1 MAPPERCSRPREC
14 TDRRGIFRKVNW
26 GIRLLI
32 VIAAFGTARIAK
44 SALVRTDKER
54 ASEPYT
60 PSASAAPYV
69 SFGYRE
75 AFADVLFV
83 RLLGYFSDENS
94 SGPAV
99 ASLAEAV
106 VALDPK
112 FHRVYELGANA
123 MTIARRDVDQ
133 SVYLRA
139 IALLD
144 KGMREFPRDWRLPYF
159 AGQIYTQDLQ
169 TTAPEQRREWD
180 ERGTLLI
187 ESAIRKPG
195 APPTAANWAAMMRTK
210 LGQHERAVENL
221 KEMILLTND
230 TKARERMIAELAT
243 LEERDSAALAAEL
256 ETARL
261 KFVKAWRAERR
272 SVPAT
277 FYVLFGKRLELGFD
291 LGDLATGGR
300 DLIGTDQSEPLE
312 PIDDQ

>member
-1 MAPPERCSRPREC
+1 M
-14 TDRRGIFRKVNW
+14 KW
-26 GIRLLI
+26 GISLLI
-32 VIAAFGTARIAK
+32 VVAAFGTARIAK
-44 SALVRTDKER
+44 SELARTEKEG
-54 ASEPYT
+54 AAAPYT
-60 PSASAAPYV
+60 PSPRAAPYV
-69 SFGYRE
+69 SLGYRE
-75 AFADVLFV
+75 AFADVMFV

-99 ASLAEAV
+99 ASLAETI

-123 MTIARRDVDQ
+123 MTIARHNVDER
-133 SVYLRA
+133 VYLRA
-139 IALLD
+139 TALLD
-144 KGMREFPRDWRLPYF
+144 KGMHEFPRDWRLPYF

-169 TTAPEQRREWD
+169 TTDPAKRREWD

-210 LGQHERAVENL
+210 LGEHERAVENL

-230 TKARERMIAELAT
+230 TKARQRMIDKLAA
-243 LEERDSAALAAEL
+243 LEEQDAAALATEL
-256 ETARL
+256 ETLRL
-261 KFVKAWRAERR
+261 KFVKSWREERR

-277 FYVLFGKRLELGFD
+277 FYVLLGNRLKPGFD

-300 DLIGTDQSEPLE
+300 DLIGAEQPEPLE
-312 PIDDQ
+312 PLDDQ